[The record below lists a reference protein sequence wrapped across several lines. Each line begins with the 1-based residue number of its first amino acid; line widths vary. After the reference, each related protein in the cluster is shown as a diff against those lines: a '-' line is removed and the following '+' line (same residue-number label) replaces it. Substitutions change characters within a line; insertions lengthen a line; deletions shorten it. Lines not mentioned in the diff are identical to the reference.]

1 MHPLRKYRRSRF
13 ISLMELCRLC
23 KLDEKTVLKIER
35 GITKRVRLKTQRK
48 IIGGLGLELTPENVV
63 LLFGE
68 DQL

>member
-1 MHPLRKYRRSRF
+1 
-13 ISLMELCRLC
+13 MELCRLC